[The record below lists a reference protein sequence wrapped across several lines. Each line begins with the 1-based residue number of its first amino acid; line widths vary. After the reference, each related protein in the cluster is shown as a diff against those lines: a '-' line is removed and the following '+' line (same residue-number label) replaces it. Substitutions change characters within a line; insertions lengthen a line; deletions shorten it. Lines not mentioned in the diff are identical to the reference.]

1 MLPMFYKKDTDIR
14 KQQINTLKIFNEN
27 VREVVADSE
36 YEIPFQSGVNR
47 LTMKISLGQD
57 FPKEKPIL
65 AINPKIYH
73 PWVNE
78 KGFVIA
84 APGLVNFTVHSDL
97 GRVVQAIIRELQRNP
112 PPLAKNNNIVISN
125 ISVLDDEKKNNSNTQ
140 YMYNFSPTVF
150 SSYSHQRAPNSLIAE
165 LNTLSLEELQFLN
178 GNEDRLLEF
187 IDEQD
192 CIKEQQDLF
201 DDLMHHIEELSENN
215 LSKEQKLHQLQESV
229 DSRLE
234 DVSTLTF
241 NNEKLYNVYQNLS
254 QKYSPRNIQE
264 ELRKSAKQ
272 AEEDSDKIVDSFLQ
286 GDLDVD
292 SFLNIFI
299 RTKALCQLRKTKEE
313 KLCQQL
319 DHLEKAGF

>member
-125 ISVLDDEKKNNSNTQ
+125 ISVL
-140 YMYNFSPTVF
+140 VF